1 MDTLENRYESRDDLG
16 GAANGRM
23 LAFAIPTA
31 GIGQGSIEDA
41 AEAALWQE
49 QPEPTH
55 RIVHSLSGW
64 G

>member
-1 MDTLENRYESRDDLG
+1 MKVEMIVEGQETV
-16 GAANGRM
+16 RM
-23 LAFAIPTA
+23 LAFAIPAA

-55 RIVHSLSGW
+55 QTVHSLSGW